1 MSLRVSSQPEIRL
14 LPLCFPQRLGRR
26 GEVRPGELAPSERGQ
41 ASLHLASS
49 LPPPTHPSF
58 YFFPF
63 PLSSTMSQAQFD
75 KAVAIVGALPPTGDV
90 KPSDDDK
97 LTVSPTR
104 PTSLLP
110 PLLPSYIQ
118 ASSVT

>member
-1 MSLRVSSQPEIRL
+1 MSSPHPSE
-14 LPLCFPQRLGRR
+14 
-26 GEVRPGELAPSERGQ
+26 GELPSIFQ
-41 ASLHLASS
+41 
-49 LPPPTHPSF
+49 LPSPHPHIPLNTS
-58 YFFPF
+58 PLST
-63 PLSSTMSQAQFD
+63 LSSTMSQAQFD